1 MKRIAQLSNAEREEL
16 FLVTAREKA
25 LPEAMIEKDFWVCWT
40 LDYLFHDSPWKEHL
54 AFKGGTSLSKC
65 FDLIHRFSED
75 IDLIL
80 DWRLVGCERDE
91 PWAERSKNQQDKYN
105 KAVNARTEIF
115 LAEEFVPR
123 MESDF
128 RELLKDSFQIT
139 IDPMDP
145 QTVCFAYPR
154 LFSESA
160 ILPIIRLEIGAL
172 AAWTPTQEAVITSFA
187 AEQYPQVFCQPST
200 TLRTVSPERTF
211 WEKVTIL
218 HKEAFRTNGR
228 IPPRYSRH
236 YYDLWCMAQSPVKD
250 AACQDL
256 ELLRQVVLFKDRF
269 YPAGSA
275 HYELAKPGT
284 MRLQPPEDCLPA
296 LRADYEH
303 MKNMIFGAKPGFDT
317 ILSAIQALEKEINIF
332 PNLIDLWCLSD
343 IR

>member
-1 MKRIAQLSNAEREEL
+1 MKRVANLSRPDREEL
-16 FLVTAREKA
+16 FLVTAREKG

-40 LDYLFHDSPWKEHL
+40 LDYLFRDSPWKEHL

-80 DWRLVGCERDE
+80 DWRLLGCEKDE
-91 PWAERSKNQQDKYN
+91 PWAERSRNQQDKYN
-105 KAVNARTEIF
+105 KAVNARTETF
-115 LAEEFVPR
+115 LAESFVPDL
-123 MESDF
+123 EADF
-128 RELLKDSFQIT
+128 HKLLRDGFRIT
-139 IDPMDP
+139 IDATDP

-154 LFSESA
+154 LFSEGA

-172 AAWTPTQEAVITSFA
+172 AAWTPTQEATIMSFA
-187 AEQYPQVFCQPST
+187 VEQYPHVFERPNT

-218 HKEAFRTNGR
+218 HKEAFRTNGK

-236 YYDLWCMAQSPVKD
+236 YYDLWCMAQSPVKET
-250 AACQDL
+250 AFKNL
-256 ELLRQVVLFKDRF
+256 ELLRQVVAFKDRF
-269 YPAGSA
+269 YPAASA

-284 MRLQPPEDCLPA
+284 MRLMPPDDCLPA

-303 MKNMIFGAKPGFDT
+303 MKNMIFGEKPEFKV
-317 ILSAIQALEKEINIF
+317 ALEVIRAMEKEINE
-332 PNLIDLWCLSD
+332 L
-343 IR
+343 